1 MTKACSGRTIFL
13 ETMRYSQLSQ
23 TMNHFLTFHVFLSLG
38 CRGPR
43 YRSHHTTHR
52 RTFSRGWLSVSLL
65 SDLRV
70 ANSDNQLV
78 RLPCLSYREIS
89 QLCAVS
95 QVSNNRIFSQGRLL
109 LEIKSGLSKDR
120 FKHAIIDA
128 IKVPSHTR
136 STTSSEPFTLSAPSA
151 SLSSSNLPTASG
163 TDLDQNPTSSQIIS
177 PTLPQN
183 SSTVQDLLRDRG
195 RRLEAEKEEKDAVE
209 KADQRAKAE
218 IRRKAEVAA
227 PDSARAKQASYAYQQ
242 RRRQNE
248 ERLERERI
256 MREILNDKTARREK
270 EERRRALVRAA
281 TGGTGEPDGLVDEQL
296 TKEVDS
302 TDSVPGKVCALQIRL
317 FDGSTIR
324 GRFAQNETIRD
335 RVRAW
340 IDKEGS
346 DGDRPFTLKQIL
358 SPMPNRT
365 ISISDED
372 ATLQSLDLIP
382 SATLVKIPVQ
392 RVSDAYVADHGMISR
407 GISASYNVASAGVD
421 MVTGLMGTVLGFGQ
435 TIPVLESPAAQV
447 IRDAEGVGTEVNI
460 RSLGHQR
467 PDRQDQQFYNGNQVC
482 KIHISKT
489 ERN

>member
-13 ETMRYSQLSQ
+13 ETMRYSQIIS
-23 TMNHFLTFHVFLSLG
+23 NHEPLFNIPCFLPLG

-43 YRSHHTTHR
+43 YRSHHATHR
-52 RTFSRGWLSVSLL
+52 RTFCRGWLSVSLL
-65 SDLRV
+65 PNLRV

-78 RLPCLSYREIS
+78 RLPCLSYREIR
-89 QLCAVS
+89 QLCAVC
-95 QVSNNRIFSQGRLL
+95 QISNRNFSQGRLL
-109 LEIKSGLSKDR
+109 MEIKSGLSKDR
-120 FKHAIIDA
+120 FKQAIIDA
-128 IKVPSHTR
+128 IKAPSHPR
-136 STTSSEPFTLSAPSA
+136 STISSDPLTLSAPSA
-151 SLSSSNLPTASG
+151 SESSSNLPTASG
-163 TDLDQNPTSSQIIS
+163 TDLDQNPTSSQTIS
-177 PTLPQN
+177 PTLPPN

-218 IRRKAEVAA
+218 IRRKAEFAA
-227 PDSARAKQASYAYQQ
+227 PGSARAKQASYAHQQ

-248 ERLERERI
+248 ERSERERI

-270 EERRRALVRAA
+270 EERRRALVKAA

-296 TKEVDS
+296 SNEVGS
-302 TDSVPGKVCALQIRL
+302 TDSVPGKFCALQIRL

-346 DGDRPFTLKQIL
+346 DGDKPFTLKQIL
-358 SPMPNRT
+358 SPMPNRN

-392 RVSDAYVADHGMISR
+392 HVSNAYVADQGMVSR
-407 GISASYNVASAGVD
+407 GISASYNVASAGVN
-421 MVTGLMGTVLGFGQ
+421 MIAGLMGTVLGFGQ
-435 TIPVLESPAAQV
+435 TMPAVEEPTAQV

-467 PDRQDQQFYNGNQVC
+467 PDRRDQQFYNGNQVC
-482 KIHISKT
+482 QINISKT
-489 ERN
+489 DRD